1 MAELASVREDFDAA
15 VAFVAKPPASVV
27 RHVDNEEKLIFYGLF
42 KQATVGDNSS
52 PQPSVFL
59 SSFADR
65 YKWAAWDSRRGM
77 SKTDAQRAYLAEL
90 SKRQP
95 DWQSLAGRTATPA
108 GDASLSA
115 LVGGSPSRSGRA
127 GPGGGRGS
135 GAGRT
140 ADGDLDGGADDG
152 ASEALVSLCGQL
164 EGAVVECQGS
174 LRGQLGRVRR
184 RLRTL
189 EERLGLDLEQEE
201 DADDAAEDEETAAAE
216 EEESRL
222 GALSG
227 TGLDAGSED
236 VDEAMASRGRNPK
249 TLRKALSRAVARG
262 DLTEARKAL
271 EAGAA
276 TSAANND
283 GQTLIMLAANSGNA
297 KMVRLL
303 AEHGADLEAKDKE
316 GQTALCIAA
325 RKGHMAAATELLD
338 FGANLETVGL
348 FDSTALIWAARDG
361 QAKMARLLVDRGAN
375 IEADMNTYTALTWAA
390 REGQYEIAKM
400 LLDHGARV
408 NGPVGAERTPLIR
421 SAEAGHFRV
430 GLLLLYHGADLE
442 ARDGKGRTAL
452 CWAVMERDARLTAL
466 LLDSGADTETKTF
479 EGESLIS
486 MSSPLELASARG
498 AHAQQSPLCVALEGA
513 GASRVSVASSVDSSR
528 SGQASL
534 PFPPLDD
541 DSAWR
546 EAALAETAPS
556 PRVLTPRALKR
567 RLARAQ
573 NALRDTEAEEGLE
586 RWLARH
592 GAPVTTRFDRE
603 QLRQLRRWFDF
614 MDADG
619 SGQIDVSELEEPL
632 VSTGVAQAVV
642 AQTSAP
648 ASKQALPP
656 GRARAALEPDRVEEL
671 HARLEAAAETT
682 MHLPTQLTA
691 HRRQL
696 LISALV
702 TSRRVDTIV
711 SNATRQLLARAA
723 DLSSRRIT
731 QRVRSLRQRYEASAE
746 RRAERLESLAD
757 VVPPETLSR
766 VREYLGQFKGSQAAS
781 RRSSAASLGQ
791 RARSGSGAGAG
802 QVHASAS
809 QRRKAGRRATTPER
823 SATRPAHMGRDTRT
837 VAAKL
842 NADALGGHVGSPGM
856 SFLPLSSNVQ
866 AARAMATRVVALAGE
881 D

>member
-95 DWQSLAGRTATPA
+95 DWQSLAGRTRDGQPAQPGASVPETPAGHGPSEAARGGSHGASPRSASAAGGTATPA

-236 VDEAMASRGRNPK
+236 VGNEAMASRGRNPK

-486 MSSPLELASARG
+486 MS
-498 AHAQQSPLCVALEGA
+498 C
-513 GASRVSVASSVDSSR
+513 
-528 SGQASL
+528 
-534 PFPPLDD
+534 DD
-541 DSAWR
+541 ACY
-546 EAALAETAPS
+546 
-556 PRVLTPRALKR
+556 
-567 RLARAQ
+567 
-573 NALRDTEAEEGLE
+573 G
-586 RWLARH
+586 
-592 GAPVTTRFDRE
+592 
-603 QLRQLRRWFDF
+603 
-614 MDADG
+614 
-619 SGQIDVSELEEPL
+619 L
-632 VSTGVAQAVV
+632 VS
-642 AQTSAP
+642 
-648 ASKQALPP
+648 
-656 GRARAALEPDRVEEL
+656 D
-671 HARLEAAAETT
+671 
-682 MHLPTQLTA
+682 
-691 HRRQL
+691 
-696 LISALV
+696 
-702 TSRRVDTIV
+702 
-711 SNATRQLLARAA
+711 
-723 DLSSRRIT
+723 
-731 QRVRSLRQRYEASAE
+731 
-746 RRAERLESLAD
+746 AERLQ
-757 VVPPETLSR
+757 R
-766 VREYLGQFKGSQAAS
+766 WF
-781 RRSSAASLGQ
+781 RR
-791 RARSGSGAGAG
+791 
-802 QVHASAS
+802 
-809 QRRKAGRRATTPER
+809 RRLVLWRR
-823 SATRPAHMGRDTRT
+823 
-837 VAAKL
+837 
-842 NADALGGHVGSPGM
+842 
-856 SFLPLSSNVQ
+856 
-866 AARAMATRVVALAGE
+866 
-881 D
+881 